1 VSSRPFPSFAPR
13 ILPYVLAL
21 LGVLAAAAVRYQMGP
36 VLGGTIPVVLFT
48 VPVILVALYGGFGPG
63 IFATLCSAAI
73 SDYLFVEPVGRFGL
87 ETPASVVVMGSF
99 LAIGITISY
108 FGHRMKA
115 LQLRL
120 ADQASKLAAANSE
133 LEESSRRK
141 DEFLAMLAHE
151 LRNPLAGISTAA
163 ELLRLGR
170 GTQARIAQ
178 TAEVIGRQVRHM
190 TKLVDDLLDVS
201 RVTRGLVMID
211 KQPVDLKEALR
222 GAIEQVR
229 APIEAKRQ
237 RLGLRVPDADVCVC
251 GDRIRLTQV
260 ISNLVGN
267 ASKYSPAGRAIDV
280 ELRLL
285 ATTVELEVLD
295 QGQGIDPDLLPHVF
309 DLFVQAER
317 TPDRSQG
324 GLGIGLALVK
334 RIVELHE
341 GSVAAHSAGRGHG
354 SRFTVCLPRLEQGRP
369 ARQQAAGTAA
379 APAAPAAMR
388 ILVVDDNRD
397 AADTVALLLDAS
409 GHTAFVEYDAG
420 AALARAGAER
430 LDAVILDIGLPEQDG
445 RELCRTLKAMP
456 HLADTVF
463 IALSGYGQEHDRQ
476 RSLQAGFDRHL
487 VKPVDTEELLQA
499 LAARPPGA
507 RADRQGAF

>member
-1 VSSRPFPSFAPR
+1 VSILPIPSFAPR
-13 ILPYVLAL
+13 ILPYLLAV

-36 VLGGTIPVVLFT
+36 VVGGTIPVVLFT

-120 ADQASKLAAANSE
+120 AEQASKLAAANSE

-163 ELLRLGR
+163 ELLKLGR

-178 TAEVIGRQVRHM
+178 TADVIGRQVRHM

-229 APIEAKRQ
+229 APIEAISYH
-237 RLGLRVPDADVCVC
+237 LGDVNHTF
-251 GDRIRLTQV
+251 R
-260 ISNLVGN
+260 
-267 ASKYSPAGRAIDV
+267 
-280 ELRLL
+280 
-285 ATTVELEVLD
+285 
-295 QGQGIDPDLLPHVF
+295 
-309 DLFVQAER
+309 
-317 TPDRSQG
+317 
-324 GLGIGLALVK
+324 
-334 RIVELHE
+334 
-341 GSVAAHSAGRGHG
+341 RGHRIMVQVQ
-354 SRFTVCLPRLEQGRP
+354 SSWFPLIDLNPQTFTAIPKAKPEDFKAATQRVYHAAQTPSGLQLLVMP
-369 ARQQAAGTAA
+369 A
-379 APAAPAAMR
+379 
-388 ILVVDDNRD
+388 
-397 AADTVALLLDAS
+397 
-409 GHTAFVEYDAG
+409 H
-420 AALARAGAER
+420 
-430 LDAVILDIGLPEQDG
+430 
-445 RELCRTLKAMP
+445 
-456 HLADTVF
+456 
-463 IALSGYGQEHDRQ
+463 
-476 RSLQAGFDRHL
+476 
-487 VKPVDTEELLQA
+487 
-499 LAARPPGA
+499 
-507 RADRQGAF
+507 